1 MNNNKAY
8 KVSRCAHVSHTHLT
22 AAQTLDSD
30 PSNMS

>member
-1 MNNNKAY
+1 MNNNKSY
-8 KVSRCAHVSHTHLT
+8 KIRYMYSVSHTHLT